1 MSASLQD
8 KLDRT
13 AKLVEPVFHK
23 ILDEIDKEDD
33 SDIYTV
39 KATDYN
45 GWANRSTWN
54 VALWIN
60 NDEFIYKR
68 ASGFMNED
76 KSKKLKNPYKS
87 FIISNGMGQDKTP
100 DGIKMYSTSLDYK
113 ALDEMMRELIND

>member
-39 KATDYN
+39 KVTDYN

-54 VALWIN
+54 VALWLN
-60 NDEFIYKR
+60 NDEFVYKR
-68 ASGFMNED
+68 AVSFMEHHENQ
-76 KSKKLKNPYKS
+76 KNPYRS
-87 FIISNGMGQDKTP
+87 FIITNGMGLDKTS
-100 DGIKMYSTSLDYK
+100 DGIKLISKSLDYK

>member
-60 NDEFIYKR
+60 NDEFVYKR
-68 ASGFMNED
+68 AVSFMEHYENQ
-76 KSKKLKNPYKS
+76 KNPYRS
-87 FIISNGMGQDKTP
+87 FIITNGMGLDKTT
-100 DGIKMYSTSLDYK
+100 DGIKLISKSLDYK
-113 ALDEMMRELIND
+113 ALDEMMRELING

>member
-33 SDIYTV
+33 SDIYTI

-54 VALWIN
+54 VALWLN
-60 NDEFIYKR
+60 NDEFVYKR
-68 ASGFMNED
+68 AVSFMEHHKNQ
-76 KSKKLKNPYKS
+76 KNPYRS
-87 FIISNGMGQDKTP
+87 FIIANGMGLDKTT
-100 DGIKMYSTSLDYK
+100 DGIKLISKSLDYK
-113 ALDEMMRELIND
+113 ALDEMMRELING